1 MATKAEATRARLVE
15 VVLHSLDT
23 RGYKGTTMRA
33 IAEDAG
39 VSVGNAYYH
48 FASKDELVQVFYE
61 RAQAEHAALVR
72 AGLAEGQS
80 LAQRIELLWRSGL
93 DSMRP
98 HRTVCAELLP
108 TIVTPR
114 STTTPLAPSDS
125 QRSELDLI
133 REVVDGATGTVPKV
147 IREVL
152 PELLWLGF
160 LGVMLSWLLADDEVA
175 EERAEL
181 LISQGS
187 ALIAD
192 LVPLTRL
199 PVLRGAVAK
208 VVRLYQAVSA

>member
-1 MATKAEATRARLVE
+1 MTTKAAATRARLVE

-33 IAEDAG
+33 IADDAG

-48 FASKDELVQVFYE
+48 FGSKDELVQVFYE

-181 LISQGS
+181 LIGQGS